1 MLSAK
6 VKDLKIRRKVYNIEL
21 NKNLAK
27 FLFIN
32 VLGNKTLNNTLK
44 KKATSFLVNLVNKRN
59 SKTRVTKRCSL
70 TNRGRV
76 SDSKLGISRVKLRE
90 MLKAGVV
97 PGYNK
102 AIW

>member
-32 VLGNKTLNNTLK
+32 ILGKKNLNVKLK
-44 KKATSFLVNLVNKRN
+44 KKATSFLVNLMNKRN

-90 MLKAGVV
+90 MLRAGVV

>member
-1 MLSAK
+1 MLSAR
-6 VKDLKIRRKVYNIEL
+6 VKDFKIRKKVYNIEL
-21 NKNLAK
+21 HKNLAK

-32 VLGNKTLNNTLK
+32 VLGNKNLNVNVK
-44 KKATSFLVNLVNKRN
+44 KRATSFLINLVNKRN

-76 SDSKLGISRVKLRE
+76 SDSKLGISGVKLRE

>member
-6 VKDLKIRRKVYNIEL
+6 IKDLKLRKKLYNIEIS
-21 NKNLAK
+21 KNLAK

-32 VLGNKTLNNTLK
+32 ILGNKSLSLALK
-44 KKATSFLVNLVNKRN
+44 KKSRLFLLRLLNKRS
-59 SKTRVTKRCSL
+59 SKTRITRRCSL
-70 TNRGRV
+70 VNRGRV
-76 SDSKLGISRVKLRE
+76 ADRKLGISRIKLRE
-90 MLKAGVV
+90 MLNAGII